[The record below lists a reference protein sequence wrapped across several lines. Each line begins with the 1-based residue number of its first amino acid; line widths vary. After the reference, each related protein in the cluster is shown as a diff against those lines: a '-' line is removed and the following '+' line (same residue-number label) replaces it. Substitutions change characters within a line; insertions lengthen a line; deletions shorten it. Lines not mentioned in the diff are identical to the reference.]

1 MDQIRLI
8 NILSTMILILISNRN
23 LMLKE
28 KEIQRLTETVH
39 LMINSTRVQK
49 KTILNQ
55 IENYKYSQVPDKLM
69 AVMSNT

>member
-1 MDQIRLI
+1 
-8 NILSTMILILISNRN
+8 MILILISNRN